1 MPSTSSAPPP
11 VGTLTFVPLAACAF
25 LLLQLA
31 AYYAEFELPVLATV
45 FHELLTIP
53 SILLV
58 GAGLL
63 MGVIKARSLV
73 RVMGWRYGVVM
84 GVLGGTAG
92 VVVVGFL

>member
-1 MPSTSSAPPP
+1 MPATSSTLPS
-11 VGTLTFVPLAACAF
+11 VRVLTFVPLAACAF

-31 AYYAEFELPVLATV
+31 AYYGEFELPVLATV
-45 FHELLTIP
+45 FQELLTIP

-58 GAGLL
+58 GAGLM

-73 RVMGWRYGVVM
+73 GVMGWRYGVVM

-92 VVVVGFL
+92 VVVAGFL